1 MLQNNRNLV
10 PWSALEE
17 TIRMNEEALDG
28 VLVTPIQGMLILVQA
43 ADLAAEQELLA
54 LLDEMIRDME
64 IHIAFLRSLLDQHP
78 GEDFVPYPFFDD
90 DDD

>member
-10 PWSALEE
+10 PRSALEE
-17 TIRMNEEALDG
+17 TIRMNEEALDA

-54 LLDEMIRDME
+54 LLDEMIGDME
-64 IHIAFLRSLLDQHP
+64 IHIIAFL
-78 GEDFVPYPFFDD
+78 
-90 DDD
+90 